1 MCIFLAL
8 ILCLKSIFHHEAK
21 KKGVIFHLELFR
33 TGHMQDPVTH
43 FMVILIAMLMYF
55 TNMNFKNIWFMVMD
69 LINVTSASTENT
81 Q

>member
-1 MCIFLAL
+1 
-8 ILCLKSIFHHEAK
+8 
-21 KKGVIFHLELFR
+21 
-33 TGHMQDPVTH
+33 MQDPVTH
-43 FMVILIAMLMYF
+43 FMVILIAMPMYF

>member
-1 MCIFLAL
+1 
-8 ILCLKSIFHHEAK
+8 
-21 KKGVIFHLELFR
+21 
-33 TGHMQDPVTH
+33 MQDPVTH